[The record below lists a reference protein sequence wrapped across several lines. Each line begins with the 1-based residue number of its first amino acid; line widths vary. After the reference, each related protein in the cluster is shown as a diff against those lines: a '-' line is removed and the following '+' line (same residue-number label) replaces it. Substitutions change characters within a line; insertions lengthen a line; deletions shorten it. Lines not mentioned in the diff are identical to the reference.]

1 MKTSFCVNIG
11 TSDAMILVEK
21 ILKSH
26 TLYSMF
32 RNYVYMYLPLKKK
45 LNSIPFLC
53 FLQSLIKFCPVVL
66 EK

>member
-45 LNSIPFLC
+45 LNSIPFLW
-53 FLQSLIKFCPVVL
+53 FLQSLIKFCLVVL